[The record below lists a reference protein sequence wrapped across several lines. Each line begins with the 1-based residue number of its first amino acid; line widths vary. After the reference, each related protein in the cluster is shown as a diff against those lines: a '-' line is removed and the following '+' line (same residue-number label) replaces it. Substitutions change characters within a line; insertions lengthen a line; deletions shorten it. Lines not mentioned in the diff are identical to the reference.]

1 MKLIDKI
8 QKAHSGKLSDYSTI
22 YTPTANVIE
31 KIADEFAIGFAEWKD
46 ENCFNQGDGF
56 YNRKHKDEAFTLK
69 ELLEMFKIEKG
80 L

>member
-1 MKLIDKI
+1 MTLKEKIEYEDYDKVYAKFGLISEV
-8 QKAHSGKLSDYSTI
+8 Q
-22 YTPTANVIE
+22 
-31 KIADEFAIGFAEWKD
+31 KIADDYAIGFAEWKD

-69 ELLEMFKIEKG
+69 ELLEIYKKEKG

>member
-8 QKAHSGKLSDYSTI
+8 QKAHSNKLSDYSKI

-31 KIADEFAIGFAEWKD
+31 KIADDYAVEFAEWYLNLWLTD
-46 ENCFNQGDGF
+46 DDSSFDDNSQ
-56 YNRKHKDEAFTLK
+56 K